1 MRDGVAVN
9 SLGKNRGPTQR
20 RAFDGGSGVK
30 VKLADEPGGK
40 GNKRPQRGDQPPTRR
55 GEGIRPR
62 VSGDVS
68 GQGTDSG
75 GSKETTDIPK
85 TGQEMAPAP
94 WASKHTHRTTL
105 GKSKY
110 LVWNVPELG
119 VRTVRGFVRR
129 FTGWETDDFRVVRNR
144 SRRHE
149 HFDLYPPA
157 NCPVLG
163 YKLSLIHI

>member
-1 MRDGVAVN
+1 MKHGICDSGPSVSNIPAEPGSGGECVRDGVAVN

-94 WASKHTHRTTL
+94 WASKHTHRM
-105 GKSKY
+105 
-110 LVWNVPELG
+110 
-119 VRTVRGFVRR
+119 
-129 FTGWETDDFRVVRNR
+129 
-144 SRRHE
+144 
-149 HFDLYPPA
+149 LY
-157 NCPVLG
+157 VYRL
-163 YKLSLIHI
+163 LTS